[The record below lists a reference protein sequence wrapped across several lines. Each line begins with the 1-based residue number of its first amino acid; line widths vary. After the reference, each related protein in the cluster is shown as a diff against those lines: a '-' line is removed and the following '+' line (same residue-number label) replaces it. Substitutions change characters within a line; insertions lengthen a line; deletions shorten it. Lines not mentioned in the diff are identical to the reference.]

1 VVDYQESEPHEEE
14 PHEEDPYY
22 YVPRRRRKK
31 GPPWAAIAIISFVG
45 LLAFGAVVATIV
57 KAKNAREAARA
68 MKKVDRAEPVR
79 GEPVRAEPARWDRGD
94 AARERQSEREREE
107 RGSDFMGIVL
117 LFFAIPI
124 YFLPTIVALLRKHN
138 NLGPIVVVN
147 FRLGCVFVGWVVA
160 LAWALTDQAPS
171 RRAGPI

>member
-1 VVDYQESEPHEEE
+1 VVDYQEPEPHEEE

-45 LLAFGAVVATIV
+45 LLAFGAVVATVV
-57 KAKNAREAARA
+57 KAKNAHEAARA
-68 MKKVDRAEPVR
+68 TKKVDRA
-79 GEPVRAEPARWDRGD
+79 EPVRAEPARWDRGD
-94 AARERQSEREREE
+94 AARERQSEREE
-107 RGSDFMGIVL
+107 RGSDFTGIVL

-124 YFLPTIVALLRKHN
+124 YFLPTIIALLRKHN

-147 FRLGCVFVGWVVA
+147 FLLGCVFVGWVVA